1 MGSLDVIHST
11 GTNPDSEKSVVVY
24 ALAKR
29 TSNNH
34 YERSI
39 LISQVITKEELTDFL
54 EKELFPIKEI
64 VYTDKEACGG
74 YGAVTVRMKNGGEK
88 TVDFEKI
95 EGKLM
100 LWSSVREG
108 LTVLSVLPY
117 GKMLQ

>member
-1 MGSLDVIHST
+1 M
-11 GTNPDSEKSVVVY
+11 VVY
-24 ALAKR
+24 ASEKR
-29 TSNNH
+29 ASHNH

-39 LISQVITKEELTDFL
+39 LISQVITKEKLADFS
-54 EKELFPIKEI
+54 EEELFPIKEI
-64 VYTDKEACGG
+64 VYTDKEACG
-74 YGAVTVRMKNGGEK
+74 YGAVIVRMKNGGEK

-100 LWSSVREG
+100 LWGSVREG